1 MSSRF
6 WAHSDSEEEE
16 EEVPQSD
23 EEGSEEEAAAPS
35 GKATGASRYLVDK
48 YAASDSDDSD
58 SQRRTVKSTRERRN
72 EEMQATLEQIRNAT
86 KINDWVNLVD
96 CFDKLN
102 KQLEKVSRVNESNKV
117 PTTYIKAL
125 VLLEDFLAETLAN
138 KEGKKKMST
147 SNAKALNSMKQ
158 KLKKNNKQYE
168 EMIKAYR
175 ENPVADE
182 ESEDESEEEQDMSD
196 DGGDD
201 VIEYPSDEEQE
212 KDEEDEDDEK
222 GDWVKSQSKKD
233 KQMDKQFMKD
243 PSEITWDQV
252 DKKLKEIVAARGRK
266 GTGRVE
272 QVEQLTFLTRVA
284 KTPAQ
289 KLEILFSVI
298 SAQFDVNPSLLGHM
312 PVGMWKRC
320 VANMLLVLDILHQY
334 PNIVVDDT
342 VDMLEKETHKG
353 IDYDGPIK
361 VWGNLVAFLE
371 RLDSEFF
378 KSLQCTD
385 PYTKDYVE
393 RLKDEPLFNV
403 VAQNVQDYL
412 ERIGDFK
419 SAAKVAL
426 RRVELVYYKPQ
437 EVYDAMRKLAEESTG
452 EAGELEGEG
461 QEKSRGPADFIQVP
475 EIVPRRCTF
484 PESSRDLMDTLVSLI
499 YKYGDE
505 RTKARA
511 MLCDIYH
518 HAIFDE
524 YPVARDLLLMS
535 HLQDG
540 IQLMDIASQILFNR
554 AMAQLGLCAFRAG
567 LINEAHGCLTEL
579 YQSGRVKELLAQGVS
594 QSRYHEKTPEQ
605 EKLERRRQMPY
616 HMHINLELL
625 EATHL
630 ICAMLIEVPGMASP
644 AYDRRRPSNKTFRR
658 LLEISERQAFVGPP
672 ENVRD
677 HVMAATRALT
687 RGDYQKCFE
696 TVAKLDTWKL
706 LRNKDHVLDMLKTKI
721 KEEALRTYLLT
732 YSTCYESL
740 SLDQL
745 TSMFDLPEGRVHSV
759 VSKMMM
765 VEELHASWDQPTRC
779 VVFHNVEQTRL
790 QGLLFQMADKLS
802 VLVDSNERAY
812 EARTGGTLEG
822 LPRRR
827 GDNQETGGGGP
838 QGRWQ
843 ENFVASSQ
851 GRGRFGYGG
860 RVGGTGGGYQKGS
873 RGGYGGTRY
882 QDAAHGGRVGGGSG
896 ARGGQGDGAPRMV
909 NLNRGI
915 RA

>member
-1 MSSRF
+1 M
-6 WAHSDSEEEE
+6 
-16 EEVPQSD
+16 QS
-23 EEGSEEEAAAPS
+23 
-35 GKATGASRYLVDK
+35 
-48 YAASDSDDSD
+48 
-58 SQRRTVKSTRERRN
+58 
-72 EEMQATLEQIRNAT
+72 TLEKIRNAT

-138 KEGKKKMST
+138 KEAKKKMSS

-168 EMIKAYR
+168 GMIADYR
-175 ENPVADE
+175 KNPVADE
-182 ESEDESEEEQDMSD
+182 ESGEESEEEQDKSD
-196 DGGDD
+196 DEGDD
-201 VIEYPSDEEQE
+201 VIEFPSDEEQV
-212 KDEEDEDDEK
+212 KDEEDENEEGDNR

-233 KQMDKQFMKD
+233 KLMDKLFNKD
-243 PSEITWDQV
+243 PSEISWDKV

-272 QVEQLTFLTRVA
+272 QVEQLAYLTRVA

-320 VANMLLVLDILHQY
+320 VANMLLVLDILNQY

-342 VDMLEKETHKG
+342 VDMGEEEAEKKEDHK
-353 IDYDGPIK
+353 GPIK

-378 KSLQCTD
+378 KILQCTD
-385 PYTKDYVE
+385 PHTKDYVE
-393 RLKDEPLFNV
+393 RLRDEPLFMV

-412 ERIGDFK
+412 EHIGDFR

-437 EVYDAMRKLAEESTG
+437 EVYDAMRKLAEQNTG
-452 EAGELEGEG
+452 EDEEVEGEG
-461 QEKSRGPADFIQVP
+461 QERSRGPPDFVQVP
-475 EIVPRRCTF
+475 QIVPRRCTF

-540 IQLMDIASQILFNR
+540 VQLMDIASQILFNR

-567 LINEAHGCLTEL
+567 LTNEAHGCLTEL

-605 EKLERRRQMPY
+605 
-616 HMHINLELL
+616 
-625 EATHL
+625 
-630 ICAMLIEVPGMASP
+630 
-644 AYDRRRPSNKTFRR
+644 
-658 LLEISERQAFVGPP
+658 
-672 ENVRD
+672 
-677 HVMAATRALT
+677 
-687 RGDYQKCFE
+687 
-696 TVAKLDTWKL
+696 
-706 LRNKDHVLDMLKTKI
+706 VLK
-721 KEEALRTYLLT
+721 
-732 YSTCYESL
+732 
-740 SLDQL
+740 
-745 TSMFDLPEGRVHSV
+745 
-759 VSKMMM
+759 
-765 VEELHASWDQPTRC
+765 
-779 VVFHNVEQTRL
+779 
-790 QGLLFQMADKLS
+790 
-802 VLVDSNERAY
+802 
-812 EARTGGTLEG
+812 
-822 LPRRR
+822 
-827 GDNQETGGGGP
+827 
-838 QGRWQ
+838 
-843 ENFVASSQ
+843 
-851 GRGRFGYGG
+851 
-860 RVGGTGGGYQKGS
+860 
-873 RGGYGGTRY
+873 
-882 QDAAHGGRVGGGSG
+882 
-896 ARGGQGDGAPRMV
+896 
-909 NLNRGI
+909 
-915 RA
+915 

>member
-1 MSSRF
+1 M
-6 WAHSDSEEEE
+6 
-16 EEVPQSD
+16 QS
-23 EEGSEEEAAAPS
+23 
-35 GKATGASRYLVDK
+35 
-48 YAASDSDDSD
+48 
-58 SQRRTVKSTRERRN
+58 
-72 EEMQATLEQIRNAT
+72 TLEQIRNAT

-102 KQLEKVSRVNESNKV
+102 KQLEKVSRINESNKA

-125 VLLEDFLAETLAN
+125 VLLEDFLGETLAN
-138 KEGKKKMST
+138 KEAKKKMSS

-168 EMIKAYR
+168 EMIAEYR
-175 ENPVADE
+175 KNPVEEEESDE
-182 ESEDESEEEQDMSD
+182 ESEEEADVSD

-201 VIEYPSDEEQE
+201 VIEYPSDADQE
-212 KDEEDEDDEK
+212 KGEEDEDEEK

-243 PSEITWDQV
+243 PSEITWDIV
-252 DKKLKEIVAARGRK
+252 DKKLKEIVAARGKK

-320 VANMLLVLDILHQY
+320 VANMLLVLDILHHY

-342 VDMLEKETHKG
+342 VDMDEKETQKG
-353 IDYDGPIK
+353 IDYQGTIK

-385 PYTKDYVE
+385 PYTKDYIE
-393 RLKDEPLFNV
+393 RLKDEPLFMV

-412 ERIGDFK
+412 EHIGDFK

-437 EVYDAMRKLAEESTG
+437 EVYDAMRKLAELSTG
-452 EAGELEGEG
+452 ADGELEGEV
-461 QEKSRGPADFIQVP
+461 QERSRGPPDFIQVP
-475 EIVPRRCTF
+475 EIVPRRSTF

-540 IQLMDIASQILFNR
+540 VQLMDIASQILFNR

-567 LINEAHGCLTEL
+567 LVNEAHGCLTEL
-579 YQSGRVKELLAQGVS
+579 YMSGRVKELLAQGVS

-605 EKLERRRQMPY
+605 
-616 HMHINLELL
+616 
-625 EATHL
+625 
-630 ICAMLIEVPGMASP
+630 V
-644 AYDRRRPSNKTFRR
+644 
-658 LLEISERQAFVGPP
+658 
-672 ENVRD
+672 
-677 HVMAATRALT
+677 
-687 RGDYQKCFE
+687 
-696 TVAKLDTWKL
+696 
-706 LRNKDHVLDMLKTKI
+706 
-721 KEEALRTYLLT
+721 
-732 YSTCYESL
+732 
-740 SLDQL
+740 
-745 TSMFDLPEGRVHSV
+745 
-759 VSKMMM
+759 
-765 VEELHASWDQPTRC
+765 
-779 VVFHNVEQTRL
+779 
-790 QGLLFQMADKLS
+790 
-802 VLVDSNERAY
+802 
-812 EARTGGTLEG
+812 
-822 LPRRR
+822 
-827 GDNQETGGGGP
+827 
-838 QGRWQ
+838 
-843 ENFVASSQ
+843 
-851 GRGRFGYGG
+851 
-860 RVGGTGGGYQKGS
+860 
-873 RGGYGGTRY
+873 
-882 QDAAHGGRVGGGSG
+882 
-896 ARGGQGDGAPRMV
+896 
-909 NLNRGI
+909 
-915 RA
+915 